1 MPRLMKVYKPL
12 LVLLALLFTAG
23 GALAGDVAVSEA
35 SGELGVGTPPAPS
48 PTFQSQV
55 TDVAGMPGVAFDA
68 LLWFLISIG
77 VAIAWGWTLAVYVR
91 MWTDIKYPVGI
102 THVKF
107 RAKDIRAIQQSVAEM
122 FRANAA
128 HMGVHVVDQEEPDDD
143 EWQEGLER

>member
-1 MPRLMKVYKPL
+1 MKTTYKPL

-23 GALAGDVAVSEA
+23 SALAGDVAVSDA

-48 PTFQSQV
+48 PTFQPQV
-55 TDVAGMPGVAFDA
+55 TEVAGVPGVVFDA

-77 VAIAWGWTLAVYVR
+77 VAIAWGWTLAVYIR
-91 MWTDIKYPVGI
+91 MWTDIKYPPDV

-107 RAKDIRAIQQSVAEM
+107 RAKDIRAIQHSVADM

-128 HMGVHVVDQEEPDDD
+128 HMGIHVVDQDDNHDDD
-143 EWQEGLER
+143 WNEGFKR